1 MRHNATETCM
11 SDTAEILSLLAE
23 SDPERIREGAQR
35 AGESKLE
42 EAIPALVRNISSPN
56 IGVQEAVDRALR
68 KIGGP
73 AVVHGVIPLLRSDDA
88 PVRNLAMDLLRE
100 LGKSDMP
107 ALQEL
112 LKDDDEDVR
121 IFASDIL
128 GSTRSAVAV
137 PSLCHALLNDP
148 EVNVRY
154 QAAVS
159 LGTLAFPESAPC
171 LNKALEDEEWV
182 QFSVIEALTK
192 IKDSSSV
199 SALAKALGKSSELVA
214 SIIVDAL
221 GEMGDI
227 KAVPLLLRRLDS
239 SPTPLGNKIV
249 RAILSIM
256 GERSLSLLGARE
268 NDKLRG
274 YLPSALEDED
284 EDIQNAAI
292 LGFAALGGAGATTS
306 VLRHA
311 SRLDLEKDADRI
323 ILAVEALVRLGHTP
337 ELDTAMR
344 EGDDMTAQI
353 AMEVL
358 LRTDE
363 ANAVPLLVSV
373 FWDRSRDM
381 QRQII
386 LELASRAGSEYE
398 DFFLDVLERHNDGN
412 VLRGALLFLGRKG
425 NPETVLGKILPFLG
439 HDYND
444 VKEAALEACIALHT
458 PEVEQYFKSLTA
470 NKDAVQRMI
479 GVYGLGFFD
488 IDSSAAELSG
498 ALDDESPDV
507 RRVAIESFG
516 RSCPIREEYLELI
529 EGKLSDDN
537 REVRMAVFD
546 TLGLCS
552 DERFLKS
559 LQTGLDDQDPWV
571 QVRCAEKLGERKA
584 VQAVPRL
591 VAMLD
596 DENTLVV
603 IKAAQALGMIG
614 GEAAFKALFP
624 LLDHPD
630 RDVREAADEA
640 VNAIHRQAGE

>member
-1 MRHNATETCM
+1 M
-11 SDTAEILSLLAE
+11 SEQAEILSLLAD

-35 AGESKLE
+35 AGHNKLE
-42 EAIPALVRNISSPN
+42 AAIPELVRNISSPN

-73 AVVHGVIPLLRSDDA
+73 AVVHGVIPLLRSDEA
-88 PVRNLAMDLLRE
+88 PVRNLAMDLLRA
-100 LGKSDMP
+100 LGNTDLP

-112 LKDDDEDVR
+112 LKDNDEDVR

-128 GSTRSAVAV
+128 GSTGSALAV

-159 LGTLAFPESAPC
+159 LGALAFPEAAPC

-192 IKDSSSV
+192 VKDSSSV

-249 RAILSIM
+249 RAVLNIM
-256 GERSLSLLGARE
+256 GERSLSLLGAKE

-284 EDIQNAAI
+284 IDIQNAAI
-292 LGFAALGGAGATTS
+292 LGFAALGGTGATTNI
-306 VLRHA
+306 LRHA
-311 SRLDLEKDADRI
+311 ARLDLEKDADRI
-323 ILAVEALVRLGHTP
+323 VLAVEALVRLGHTP
-337 ELDTAMR
+337 ELDAAIR
-344 EGDDMTAQI
+344 EGDEMTAQI

-363 ANAVPLLVSV
+363 AQAVPLLISI

-381 QRQII
+381 QRQIV
-386 LELASRAGSEYE
+386 LELASRAGSEHE
-398 DFFLDVLERHNDGN
+398 DFFLDVLERHTDGN

-425 NPETVLGKILPFLG
+425 NPETVLQKILPFLE

-458 PEVEQYFKSLTA
+458 PEVEQYFKDLTG
-470 NKDAVQRMI
+470 NTDPIQRMI

-488 IDSSAAELSG
+488 VEASEAELTA

-507 RRVAIESFG
+507 RKVAVEAFG
-516 RSCPIREEYLELI
+516 RSCPVKDEYLELV
-529 EGKLSDDN
+529 EGKLNDEN

-546 TLGLCS
+546 TLGVCS

-559 LQTGLDDQDPWV
+559 LLTGLEDPDPWV
-571 QVRCAEKLGERKA
+571 QVRCAERLGERKA
-584 VQAVPRL
+584 AEAVPRL
-591 VAMLD
+591 VGMLE

-603 IKAAQALGMIG
+603 IKSALALGMIG
-614 GEAAFKALFP
+614 GESAFRALFP

-630 RDVREAADEA
+630 RDVREAAEEA